1 MSTLKTGDTFIAHS
15 FSVELGSY
23 KVESLQEVSGLTL
36 EVDSIEVKQ
45 VTAKGEL
52 IIRKL
57 PGARKGGE
65 VTITRGLDKSE
76 DFTKWLKESMMKG
89 NVGTARQNVSIV
101 VNDTEGKAG
110 RRYNL
115 KNAWVNKWEGP
126 GLKAGESGA
135 ATEKVTLVYEDA
147 EIT

>member
-1 MSTLKTGDTFIAHS
+1 MPTGDSLIAHT
-15 FSVELGSY
+15 FQVELGSY

-36 EVDSIEVKQ
+36 EVDAIEIKQ

-52 IIRKL
+52 LIRKL

-65 VTITRGLDKSE
+65 VTITRGLDKSPE
-76 DFTKWLKESMMKG
+76 FTKWLNEAMKKG
-89 NVGTARQNVSIV
+89 AVQTARQNVSIV
-101 VNDTEGKAG
+101 VNDTEGKMG

-115 KNAWVNKWEGP
+115 KNAWVSKWEGP
-126 GLKAGESGA
+126 GLKAGESAA

-147 EIT
+147 EIS